1 MSKVTLKQLA
11 TVAVD
16 ALEKGASIDKV
27 ATQVAG
33 LLVAERRS
41 REIAGFV
48 RAVEKEL
55 ARRGQTQVTITS
67 AHKVDATVMQQLAK
81 ALEIEKPFFHEVID
95 PSVIGGVAANSLD
108 REIDLTIKGK
118 LMKLKAN
125 LSK

>member
-1 MSKVTLKQLA
+1 MSNVTLKQLA

-16 ALEKGASIDKV
+16 ALENGASIDSV

-41 REIAGFV
+41 RDSAGFV

-67 AHKVDATVMQQLAK
+67 AHKVDVAIMKQLAA

-95 PSVIGGVAANSLD
+95 PAVIGGVKASSLD
-108 REIDLTIKGK
+108 REIDLTVMGK